1 MQVRPQVRARQK
13 RRTRAG
19 RIAILGRPNVGKST
33 LLNAILGEPIAIVS
47 PHPQTTRDRI
57 AGIVTRKSTQFVFL
71 DTPGVHVSRTKLG
84 ARMNSAV
91 RAALDEAD
99 VVVLMTETQPRP
111 RAELG
116 DEDAR
121 ALAMVPAGKPVVL
134 VLNKVDRVKNKAL
147 LLPAL
152 EKLAAGARFVAI
164 VPMSARKA
172 DATER
177 LLAEVEPLLP
187 EGDMPFPE
195 DELSDRPLR
204 FFVAELV
211 REQILQH
218 VREEVPHGVAVTVDS
233 FDEAAAI
240 PVIEIA
246 IHVDKEAHKGILI
259 GKRGTML
266 KTIGQEARKKIE
278 RLVGRQVH
286 MKLWVRV
293 TPRWYESDAA
303 LRELGYGEP

>member
-1 MQVRPQVRARQK
+1 MKGGARHK
-13 RRTRAG
+13 RKTRAG

-57 AGIVTRKSTQFVFL
+57 AGIVTHGGTQFVFL

-84 ARMNSAV
+84 SRMNAAV

-99 VVVLMTETQPRP
+99 VVLFMTDLQPRP

-116 DEDAR
+116 PEDER
-121 ALAMVPAGKPVVL
+121 ALAMVPEGKPVVL
-134 VLNKVDRVKNKAL
+134 ALNKVDRVKNKAL
-147 LLPAL
+147 LLPVL
-152 EKLAAGARFVAI
+152 EGLARGDRFVAI
-164 VPMSARKA
+164 VPVSALRA

-177 LLAEVEPLLP
+177 LLGEIEPLLP
-187 EGDMPFPE
+187 EGDKQFAD

-211 REQILQH
+211 REQILRHTRQ
-218 VREEVPHGVAVTVDS
+218 EVPHGVAVTVES
-233 FDEAAAI
+233 FDESAPI
-240 PVIEIA
+240 PVIEMA
-246 IHVDKEAHKGILI
+246 IHVDKEAHKAILI
-259 GKRGTML
+259 GKRGAML
-266 KTIGQEARKKIE
+266 KSIGQEARKKVE
-278 RLVGRQVH
+278 RLVGKQVH

-303 LRELGYGEP
+303 LREFGYGEP